1 MDFRTV
7 TIEALVGDV
16 RRRRVSARELTEAAL
31 ANIAATQASLNAICD
46 VNPEQA
52 RSEADAVDARLARGD
67 AVGPLAGMPLA
78 VKDLEDAVGYR
89 TAYGSALHVDG
100 PRATRDSVLVAR
112 LKAAGAVVVGKAN
125 TPAFGF
131 KGMTENIPFGAT
143 RNPWNTDYHAGGSS
157 GGSGSALAGGVVPL
171 ATGSDGG
178 GSIRIPAAVC
188 GFAGIKTSQGQAPVG
203 GPNPPGSGV
212 LTVKGPMALR
222 VRDTALALD
231 VVRGPHSSDPFAHPH
246 VGGSWRAALDGP
258 NAPRK
263 VVWSPTMGYGQV
275 DDEVMAACEAAV
287 ARMAAA
293 GVEVVRAATIWEKNP
308 AGAWYALWTT
318 QRARA
323 QGHLRGTPDW
333 EQIDPDLRV
342 QIEHGLTLS
351 AVDYA
356 RALDA
361 AHTLAYSL
369 DAAFGDADVILT
381 PTTAA
386 LAPRIEGGAVLNGR
400 PTQDWVQFTPAIN
413 MTRNPAGASA
423 IGLSASGLPISLQ
436 VIGRQLDDVGVLK
449 TMCFLEDLLDPRFD
463 APHGVGG

>member
-1 MDFRTV
+1 MDFRTT

-16 RRRRVSARELTEAAL
+16 RARRTSARELTEAAL
-31 ANIAATQASLNAICD
+31 ANIAATQSTLNAVCA
-46 VNPEQA
+46 VEPAVA
-52 RSEADAVDARLARGD
+52 RAEADAIDKRLANGD
-67 AVGPLAGMPLA
+67 AVGPLAGMPLL
-78 VKDLEDAVGYR
+78 VKDLEDAAGYR
-89 TAYGSALHVDG
+89 TVFGSALHTGVA
-100 PRATRDSVLVAR
+100 RATGDSVVVAR

-131 KGMTENIPFGAT
+131 KAMTENIPFGAT

-188 GFAGIKTSQGQAPVG
+188 GFSGLKTSQGQVPVG

-231 VVRGPHSSDPFAHPH
+231 AVRGPHPTDSFAHPRAA
-246 VGGSWRAALDGP
+246 GSWRAALDGD
-258 NAPRK
+258 NRPRK
-263 VVWSPTMGYGQV
+263 VVWSPTMGYAQV
-275 DDEVMAACEAAV
+275 DDEIMAACEAVV
-287 ARMAAA
+287 ALLERQ
-293 GVEVVRAATIWEKNP
+293 GVDVVRTPTIWDSNP

-318 QRARA
+318 QRAKA
-323 QGHLRGTPDW
+323 QGHLKGTPDW

-351 AVDYA
+351 SVDYA
-356 RALDA
+356 RAIDA
-361 AHTLAYSL
+361 GHILAHSL

-381 PTTAA
+381 PMTAA
-386 LAPRIEGGAVLNGR
+386 LPPRIGGGAVLNGQ
-400 PTQDWVQFTPAIN
+400 PTGDWVQFTPAIN
-413 MTRNPAGASA
+413 MTRNPAGASP
-423 IGLSASGLPISLQ
+423 IGLSASGLPMSLQ

-463 APHGVGG
+463 APHGVKG